1 MNTMTEKITL
11 VSSPQRSDLN
21 IGKLLLDSGKISA
34 HDAERIL
41 QAQKESGLRFGEAA
55 IKLGLATEADIQ
67 FALATQFDYP
77 CLSKGEGNFSTEL
90 VAAYE
95 PFTSQVEAL
104 RALRTQLLLRWFRL
118 GNKHLAVVATNPGE
132 GCSNLA
138 ANLAV
143 VFSQLGERTLLIDG
157 NLRTPR
163 QHLIFNLG
171 NRAGLSEILAGR
183 ADIEAIVRI
192 PQLREL
198 SVLTAGAMPPNP
210 TELIGR
216 GKLDALLQ
224 SLAGQYDVILIDTPP
239 ANLSGDA
246 QNIASLAGGALL
258 VARKGHAKLREIEF
272 LKTALNG
279 AGTPIV
285 GAAMNQF

>member
-11 VSSPQRSDLN
+11 VSSTQRNDLN
-21 IGKLLLDSGKISA
+21 IGELLLDSGKISA
-34 HDAERIL
+34 QDAERIL

-55 IKLGLATEADIQ
+55 IKLGLASEGDIQ

-77 CLSKGEGNFSTEL
+77 CLTKDEGNFSPEL

-104 RALRTQLLLRWFRL
+104 RALRTQLLLRWFNL
-118 GNKHLAVVATNPGE
+118 GHKHLAVVATNPGE

-183 ADIEAIVRI
+183 ADTGSIVRI
-192 PQLREL
+192 SQLREL

-210 TELIGR
+210 TELIGG
-216 GKLDALLQ
+216 GKLAALLQ
-224 SLAGQYDVILIDTPP
+224 TLGGQYDVILIDTPP
-239 ANLSGDA
+239 ATQSGDA

-258 VARKGHAKLREIEF
+258 VARKGYAKLREIDF
-272 LKTALNG
+272 LKAALNG
-279 AGTPIV
+279 ADTPIV

>member
-1 MNTMTEKITL
+1 MNTMTEKIAL
-11 VSSPQRSDLN
+11 ASSPQRNDLN
-21 IGKLLLDSGKISA
+21 IGRLLLDSGKISA
-34 HDAERIL
+34 QDAERIL
-41 QAQKESGLRFGEAA
+41 QAQKENGLRFGEAA
-55 IKLGLATEADIQ
+55 IKLGLANEDDIQ
-67 FALATQFDYP
+67 IALATQFDYP
-77 CLSKGEGNFSTEL
+77 CLSDGEGNFSTEL

-118 GNKHLAVVATNPGE
+118 GHKQLAVIATNPGE
-132 GCSNLA
+132 GCSSLV

-157 NLRTPR
+157 NLRAPR

-183 ADIEAIVRI
+183 ADTEAIVRI

-198 SVLTAGAMPPNP
+198 SVLTAGATPPNP

-216 GKLDALLQ
+216 GKLANLLQ
-224 SLAGQYDVILIDTPP
+224 TRADHYDVILLDTSP

-246 QNIASLAGGALL
+246 QNIASLAGGSLL
-258 VARKGHAKLREIEF
+258 VARKGYAKLREIE
-272 LKTALNG
+272 LMKASLNG
-279 AGTPIV
+279 AGIPIV
-285 GAAMNQF
+285 GAVINQF

>member
-1 MNTMTEKITL
+1 MNTMSEKITL

-21 IGKLLLDSGKISA
+21 IGKLLLDSGRISA
-34 HDAERIL
+34 QDAERIL
-41 QAQKESGLRFGEAA
+41 QVQKESGLRFGEAA
-55 IKLGLATEADIQ
+55 VKLGLASEDDIQ

-77 CLSKGEGNFSTEL
+77 CLGKGEGNFSREL

-104 RALRTQLLLRWFRL
+104 RALRTQLLLRWFSL
-118 GNKHLAVVATNPGE
+118 GHKHLAVVATNAGE
-132 GCSNLA
+132 GCSNLV

-163 QHLIFNLG
+163 QHQIFNLG

-183 ADIEAIVRI
+183 ADIETIVRV

-198 SVLTAGAMPPNP
+198 SVLTAGATPPNP
-210 TELIGR
+210 TELVGR
-216 GKLDALLQ
+216 GKLTNLLQ
-224 SLAGQYDVILIDTPP
+224 MLAGQYDVILFDTPP
-239 ANLSGDA
+239 ATLSGDA

-258 VARKGHAKLREIEF
+258 VARKGYTKLREIDF
-272 LKTALNG
+272 LKTSLDG